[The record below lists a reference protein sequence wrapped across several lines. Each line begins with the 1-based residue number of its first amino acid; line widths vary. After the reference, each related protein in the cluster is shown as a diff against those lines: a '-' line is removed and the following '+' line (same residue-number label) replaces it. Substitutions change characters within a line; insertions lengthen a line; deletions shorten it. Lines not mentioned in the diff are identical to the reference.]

1 MVEAEPNER
10 LWDRAER
17 CLAERN
23 PEAARIAY
31 ESLVALQPGH
41 VMARLRLSTLATS
54 AGRYRESV
62 AQLLAIADLRPD
74 EPELLAMLAGMLHRL
89 GEIRAA
95 MACIAHPSFGAS
107 GDRLLLEQA
116 AQLASQ
122 MEDMATAQRLLDQ
135 ADRIGGATAG
145 SLYTRAT
152 LQLFAGALA
161 AAEATLESCLAL
173 APGHAQAHWALSR
186 VRRQTP
192 ERNHVARLRSLL
204 ARRPDPASAVFLNF
218 GLFKELDELG
228 RDDEAWDALML
239 GCAGKRAQLAY
250 RPEEEAAA
258 FAQLHRMAGGDPVA
272 RQPAPTPASSSTSTS
287 ASASASEPRPIFI
300 VGMPRTG
307 TTLLERI
314 LGRHSAVENA
324 GELDDLPLQLR
335 WLADRF
341 SKSYLD
347 PAVFRVAEGQHP
359 ALLGQRYIDHA
370 RWRAKGKACF
380 TDKMPLNFLHVG
392 FIARALPQARI
403 LHMSRNPMDTCFSNL
418 KELFT
423 DVYPY
428 SYDLDD
434 LAAHYGRYRQLM
446 AHWHEQFPGRIMDVS
461 YERLVTDPEDCSREI
476 LAFCGLDWQDG
487 CSDVEAS
494 VGTVTTASS
503 VQVREPIHRR
513 SIDGWRKYE
522 RQLEPLRRRLQADGW
537 LSP

>member
-62 AQLLAIADLRPD
+62 AQLLAISDLRPD

-89 GEIRAA
+89 GETRAA

-107 GDRLLLEQA
+107 RDRSLLEQA

-122 MEDMATAQRLLDQ
+122 MEDMATASRLLDQ

-145 SLYTRAT
+145 ALYTRAT
-152 LQLFAGALA
+152 LQLFEGALA

-173 APGHAQAHWALSR
+173 APGHAQGHWALSR

-192 ERNHVARLRSLL
+192 ERNHVARLQSLL
-204 ARRPDPASAVFLNF
+204 ARRPDPGSAVFLNF
-218 GLFKELDELG
+218 ALFKELDELG
-228 RDDEAWDALML
+228 RDDEAWDALLL
-239 GCAGKRAQLAY
+239 GCAGKGAQLAY

-258 FAQLHRMAGGDPVA
+258 FAQLQRMTAGDPVA
-272 RQPAPTPASSSTSTS
+272 
-287 ASASASEPRPIFI
+287 SEPEPVSEPTPIFI

-335 WLADRF
+335 WVADRF

-347 PAVFRVAEGQHP
+347 PAVFRAAEGQDP
-359 ALLGQRYIDHA
+359 AQLGQRYIEHA
-370 RWRAKGKACF
+370 RWRAKDKACF

-392 FIARALPQARI
+392 FIARALPRARI
-403 LHMSRNPMDTCFSNL
+403 VHMSRNAMDTCFSNL

-428 SYDLDD
+428 SYDLDH
-434 LAAHYGRYRQLM
+434 LAGHYGRYRRLM
-446 AHWHEQFPGRIMDVS
+446 AHWHEQCPGRILDVS
-461 YERLVTDPEDCSREI
+461 YERLVTDPEACGREI
-476 LAFCGLDWQDG
+476 LAFCGLDWQAG
-487 CSDVEAS
+487 CSDVEGSA
-494 VGTVTTASS
+494 GTVTTASS

>member
-10 LWDRAER
+10 LWDQAER

-23 PEAARIAY
+23 PEAARSAY
-31 ESLVALQPGH
+31 EALVALQPSH
-41 VMARLRLSTLATS
+41 IMARLRLSTLATS
-54 AGRYRESV
+54 AGRYRDSV
-62 AQLLAIADLRPD
+62 AQLLKIADLRPA

-89 GEIRAA
+89 GETRAA
-95 MACIAHPSFGAS
+95 MACLAHPSFDAS
-107 GDRLLLEQA
+107 TDKLLLEQA

-122 MEDMATAQRLLDQ
+122 MEAMATAQRLLDQ

-152 LQLFAGALA
+152 LQLFAGVLA

-186 VRRQTP
+186 VRRQSP
-192 ERNHVARLRSLL
+192 ERNHVARLQSLL
-204 ARRPDPASAVFLNF
+204 ARRPDPGSAVFLNF
-218 GLFKELDELG
+218 ALFKELDELG

-250 RPEEEAAA
+250 RPEEEDAA
-258 FAQLHRMAGGDPVA
+258 FAQLQRMTASGPVA
-272 RQPAPTPASSSTSTS
+272 SRLAPT
-287 ASASASEPRPIFI
+287 SASEPEPTPIFI

-307 TTLLERI
+307 TTLLERM

-335 WLADRF
+335 WVADRF

-347 PAVFRVAEGQHP
+347 PAVFRAAGSRDP
-359 ALLGQRYIDHA
+359 AQLGERYSDHV
-370 RWRAKGKACF
+370 RWRARGKSCF

-392 FIARALPQARI
+392 FIARALPGARI

-423 DVYPY
+423 EVYPY

-434 LAAHYGRYRQLM
+434 LAGHYGRYRRLM
-446 AHWHEQFPGRIMDVS
+446 AHWHEQFPGRILDVS
-461 YERLVTDPEDCSREI
+461 YERLVTEPEQCSREI

-487 CSDVEAS
+487 CSDVEGSA
-494 VGTVTTASS
+494 GNVTTASS

-513 SIDGWRKYE
+513 SIDGWRRYE
-522 RQLEPLRRRLQADGW
+522 RQLEPLRKRLQADGW

>member
-1 MVEAEPNER
+1 E
-10 LWDRAER
+10 
-17 CLAERN
+17 
-23 PEAARIAY
+23 
-31 ESLVALQPGH
+31 
-41 VMARLRLSTLATS
+41 
-54 AGRYRESV
+54 
-62 AQLLAIADLRPD
+62 LRPA

-89 GEIRAA
+89 GEVRAA
-95 MACIAHPSFGAS
+95 MACIAHRCFDEARDKS
-107 GDRLLLEQA
+107 LLERT

-122 MEDMATAQRLLDQ
+122 LEDMATAQRLLDL
-135 ADRIGGATAG
+135 ADRLGGTSAA

-161 AAEATLESCLAL
+161 ASEATLESCLAL

-186 VRRQTP
+186 VRRQSP
-192 ERNHVARLRSLL
+192 ERNHVARLQSLL
-204 ARRPDPASAVFLNF
+204 ARGPDPGSAVFLNF
-218 GLFKELDELG
+218 ALFKELDELG

-239 GCAGKRAQLAY
+239 GCAGKRAQLGY

-258 FAQLHRMAGGDPVA
+258 FAQLHRMTAGDPVVSH
-272 RQPAPTPASSSTSTS
+272 PAP
-287 ASASASEPRPIFI
+287 ASASASDPTPIFI

-335 WLADRF
+335 WIADRF

-347 PAVFRVAEGQHP
+347 PAVFRAAERQDP
-359 ALLGQRYIDHA
+359 ALLGQRYIEHA
-370 RWRAKGKACF
+370 RWRAKDKAFF

-392 FIARALPQARI
+392 FIARSLPQARI
-403 LHMSRNPMDTCFSNL
+403 LHMTRNPMDTCFSNL

-428 SYDLDD
+428 SYGLDD
-434 LAAHYGRYRQLM
+434 LAAHYGRYRRLM
-446 AHWHEQFPGRIMDVS
+446 AHWHGQFPGRILDVS
-461 YERLVTDPEDCSREI
+461 YERLVTEPEESSREI

-487 CSDVEAS
+487 CSDVEGSA
-494 VGTVTTASS
+494 GTVTTASS

-513 SIDGWRKYE
+513 SIDGWRKYG
-522 RQLEPLRRRLQADGW
+522 RQLEPLRTRLQADGW